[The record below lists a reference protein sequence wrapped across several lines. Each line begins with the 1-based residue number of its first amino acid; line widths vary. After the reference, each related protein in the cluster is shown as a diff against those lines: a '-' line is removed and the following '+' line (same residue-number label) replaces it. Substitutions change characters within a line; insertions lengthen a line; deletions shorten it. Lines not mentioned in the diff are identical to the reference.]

1 MQIFHKLTRRML
13 KANKTRTLVT
23 IIGIA
28 LSMTLLTAVIE
39 GAVSGMNYLRE
50 AECELSGSF
59 EAVQTD
65 LTEKQVKEIVALSQI
80 KQSHIIK
87 EVGWAP
93 VSQENADKPYLL
105 IQSVPSDITDLV
117 SIHITEGRMPRN
129 DDEILLPNHL
139 MNFGFKKLPLDSS
152 LDLNLGQRQLAGTIP
167 DTNDY
172 YHSKESDTKDS
183 VEEWIPGEKKT
194 YKVVG
199 YYERIND
206 TIEAYQC
213 PGFTALT
220 TGAAG
225 DGRYSVVF
233 TVKNPFRINKL
244 SKSDPGL
251 FKNIRLH
258 SSLLRTY
265 GFFSDS
271 AWQDVFT
278 GFVLI
283 LLLLIMFGSVSL
295 IRNSFGISVGER
307 TRKYGMLRSIGATRR
322 QLTASVLYEAIL
334 LSLVAIPIGLV
345 LGCGGI
351 GLTLFLLRDNFRVLI
366 QDIPVYIHLSI
377 SLPGLILAA
386 FLCLLTVLLSAL
398 HPAIRAAKMSPIE
411 ALRQTRDIKIRKK
424 DLGRRP
430 IRSGH
435 LEFVMA
441 RRNYKRNRGRSFSTV
456 FALFASIVL
465 FVSASA
471 YSSYLMKLAKIQKI
485 SEADVS
491 MNVSK
496 NSGNGTLKEALSLS
510 QACLDLSGI
519 KEGVGEVIIT
529 SFDQINLE
537 KEKLAPEYR
546 SVSDIQGKS
555 LVPEISFLDDYSFR
569 KLLKENHLSEK
580 DYMDKNHPLG
590 LIFNQ
595 NSMVMDGGKTK
606 QIKMVA
612 SDAFPI
618 SAVGRLMTFSDVEME
633 KTEYNNISLTI
644 GAELK
649 TRPWF
654 AKRDAIIYYPQSM
667 MEDVLGKDLME
678 QNDGISISSV
688 ETVFRGGDHAKIA
701 EDGKSMMKAKRLNG
715 FVMDYVKEEEN
726 IRMLIMV
733 LNVFAYGFIILISL
747 IAITN
752 VFNIISTSMI
762 LRKGEFAMLRSI
774 GLTRKGLIRMLEIE
788 CASYGS
794 RALLTGIP
802 VSCLIS
808 YLLYRRMMTNNSLS
822 SIHFYIPWQAILIA
836 IASTTAVVYISMR
849 YAERKISKENLIDA
863 LKDGE

>member
-50 AECELSGSF
+50 AECERSGSF

-65 LTEKQVKEIVALSQI
+65 LTEKQAKEIVALSQI
-80 KQSHIIK
+80 KQSRIIK

-233 TVKNPFRINKL
+233 TVKNPLRINKL

-485 SEADVS
+485 SKADVS

-519 KEGVGEVIIT
+519 KEGAGEVIIT
-529 SFDQINLE
+529 AFDQINFE
-537 KEKLAPEYR
+537 KEKLAPKYR
-546 SVSDIQGKS
+546 SVSDIQGS
-555 LVPEISFLDDYSFR
+555 SYVPEISFLDDYSFR

-595 NSMVMDGGKTK
+595 NSIFVNGGEPKK
-606 QIKMVA
+606 IKMVD

-618 SAVGRLMTFSDVEME
+618 SAVGRLMTSPDAL
-633 KTEYNNISLTI
+633 TENMDIAINLTI

-654 AKRDAIIYYPQSM
+654 AERDAIIYYPQSL
-667 MEDVLGKDLME
+667 MENVLGQDLM
-678 QNDGISISSV
+678 NRNNGMSIASV
-688 ETVFRGGDHAKIA
+688 EAGFRGGDHAKIA
-701 EDGKSMMKAKRLNG
+701 DDGKKMMDAKHLSG
-715 FVMDYVKEEEN
+715 FVLDNVKEEEN